1 MLALTGSMARAP
13 SNLHLRILPSCCA
26 MQRFHHKARVRRLA
40 HFPSH
45 RPACRHPDIR
55 AIRAT
60 GEDNRRRG
68 RWARHR
74 HMKRPP
80 LRRYLVQVRRSRRT
94 PRPMCRTTEVALT
107 GVRRLSSLTD
117 HCHPMDLSLRAPLN
131 APSRAVRHRL
141 FRHSICS
148 IATPTCIHRFDP
160 TIVPWPTVPEARQER
175 GLSER
180 TR

>member
-13 SNLHLRILPSCCA
+13 SNLHPRILPSSCGIP
-26 MQRFHHKARVRRLA
+26 RFHHKARVRRPS

-45 RPACRHPDIR
+45 RPPCRHPDIR
-55 AIRAT
+55 AIQTT
-60 GEDNRRRG
+60 GEDHRRRD
-68 RWARHR
+68 RRARRRRMNHR
-74 HMKRPP
+74 P
-80 LRRYLVQVRRSRRT
+80 LRPYLVQVRRSRT
-94 PRPMCRTTEVALT
+94 PRPMCKITEVALT

-131 APSRAVRHRL
+131 APTRAVRQRL

-148 IATPTCIHRFDP
+148 IATPTCIHPSDP
-160 TIVPWPTVPEARQER
+160 TIVPWPTVPEARRER